1 MNPFNKKFWFVWAET
16 VNQICFTSFIKHG
29 GWPASYAHVIEKYF
43 TI

>member
-29 GWPASYAHVIEKYF
+29 DAHVIEKYF